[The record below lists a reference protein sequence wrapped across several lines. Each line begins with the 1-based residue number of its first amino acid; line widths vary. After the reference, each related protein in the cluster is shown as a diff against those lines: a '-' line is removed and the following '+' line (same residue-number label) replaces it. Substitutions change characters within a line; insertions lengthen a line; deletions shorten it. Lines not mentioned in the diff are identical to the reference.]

1 MRETGAIVVLPP
13 EPPTTQA
20 LAWVDPATV
29 ARATTAG
36 AIEAAPYLPVVP
48 DLLARAPRR
57 TPWRA
62 GVLVPMGI
70 VVALIA
76 AYCATTLLWPLHA
89 VPPLAT
95 SVTVQPDAAPAATP
109 AWPADGSAAVL
120 VQGAGQTVASTADAS
135 SIASITKL
143 VTVML
148 VLEQLPL
155 NPGEQGPSFRMTA
168 EDQDEYVGYQNRGES
183 SLDVPVGGTLTE
195 YQLLQGT
202 LIGSANN
209 YAQRLADSLWPTDA
223 VFANA
228 ARTWLAAHGL
238 DGITIVDPT
247 GIEEGNT
254 ATPAALIALAQRALA
269 NPVIA
274 GIVSTRAVDLPG
286 AGHVENT
293 NALLQADPAVVGVKT
308 GSLDGIDNLLV
319 AKDVTVGTTSV
330 RLLAVTLGQPD
341 KDARNTSAQALL
353 TQLEAELQK
362 SPLVPLG
369 TVVGQVTTRWGATV
383 SVVTGEDARVVEW
396 NGGSPTVSTDLSI
409 GDARENGDRVGTMT
423 LRGPLGT
430 DDVSV
435 HLAGTI
441 DDPSPW
447 WRLTHPLDLFG
458 LVG

>member
-1 MRETGAIVVLPP
+1 MRETGAVVVVPP
-13 EPPTTQA
+13 EEAEPAA
-20 LAWVDPATV
+20 LAWVDPEVIVRPPA
-29 ARATTAG
+29 AG
-36 AIEAAPYLPVVP
+36 ALPASGYVPVVP

-62 GVLVPMGI
+62 GVLVPVGI

-76 AYCATTLLWPLHA
+76 AYCATTLLWPLNA
-89 VPPLAT
+89 IPPLAT
-95 SVTVQPDAAPAATP
+95 TVTVQPDAAPAAAP
-109 AWPADGSAAVL
+109 AWPQAGSAAVL
-120 VQGAGQTVASTADAS
+120 VQGAGQTLASTTDAS

-143 VTVML
+143 VTVLL
-148 VLEQLPL
+148 VLEQRPL
-155 NPGEQGPSFRMTA
+155 APGEQGPAFSMTA

-209 YAQRLADSLWPTDA
+209 YAQRLADSIWPSDA

-228 ARTWLAAHGL
+228 ARTWLAAHGI

-269 NPVIA
+269 NPVVA
-274 GIVSTRAVDLPG
+274 EIVATRAVDLPG

-319 AKDVTVGTTSV
+319 AKDVTVGTTPV
-330 RLLAVTLGQPD
+330 RLFAVTLGQPD
-341 KDARNTSAQALL
+341 KDARNASAQALL
-353 TQLEAELQK
+353 AQLEAELQQ
-362 SPLVPLG
+362 SPGVPLG
-369 TVVGQVTTRWGATV
+369 TVVGQVTTRWGETV
-383 SVVTGEDARVVEW
+383 GIVTGQDASVVEW
-396 NGGSPTVSTDLSI
+396 NGAAATVSTDVAL
-409 GDARENGDRVGTMT
+409 GDAREIGDTVGTMT
-423 LRGPLGT
+423 LRGPLGSA
-430 DDVSV
+430 SV
-435 HLAGTI
+435 PIHLAGQIEPPTA
-441 DDPSPW
+441 W

-458 LVG
+458 LTG